1 MRRTNILRG
10 LVSLVSTVLVF
21 AIIMTKTAFSFQP
34 IINSTLN
41 TKKVELVSLD
51 EGADAKM
58 CIRDS
63 IDSVNVKGK
72 QGITAVGITLPP
84 KVRPKAGKTAKAS
97 QTAKNGRKRKAEPI
111 SA

>member
-1 MRRTNILRG
+1 MVPMTTSGSGSPSRG
-10 LVSLVSTVLVF
+10 TALTCASL
-21 AIIMTKTAFSFQP
+21 ARKRIIIAQLFKR
-34 IINSTLN
+34 I
-41 TKKVELVSLD
+41 ELDRGYNLHFEVD
-51 EGADAKM
+51 WNYEQF
-58 CIRDS
+58 